1 VTLELHVVSGRR
13 AGARERFDKSVVS
26 IGRHPLSD
34 LRFDP
39 YHDLDVST
47 RHAELRGIEGV
58 WTILDQ
64 QSTNGT
70 FVNGKRVEGERVV
83 RQGDLLTFGANGPR
97 VEVHITPDAP
107 VPPPAPARSSVRV
120 MESAAAP
127 AAEAPSPDTAS
138 RVADAVE
145 AQTRALKVA
154 FGAVMAML
162 ILVIAIVLFRR

>member
-47 RHAELRGIEGV
+47 RHAELRGIDGV
-58 WTILDQ
+58 WTLLDQ

-70 FVNGKRVEGERVV
+70 FVNGARVAGERVV
-83 RQGDLLTFGANGPR
+83 REGDLLTFGVNGPR

-107 VPPPAPARSSVRV
+107 TGTPARSSVRI
-120 MESAAAP
+120 P
-127 AAEAPSPDTAS
+127 EAVVADEGMMPDTGK
-138 RVADAVE
+138 RVVE
-145 AQTRALKVA
+145 AIEAQSRAFTRGFVA
-154 FGAVMAML
+154 VLVMLLL
-162 ILVIAIVLFRR
+162 IVVVVLWRR

>member
-1 VTLELHVVSGRR
+1 MTLELHVVSGRR

-70 FVNGKRVEGERVV
+70 FVNGARVAGERVV
-83 RQGDLLTFGANGPR
+83 REGDLLTFGINGPR

-107 VPPPAPARSSVRV
+107 LLTPARSSVRIP
-120 MESAAAP
+120 EAAAP
-127 AAEAPSPDTAS
+127 APVDPMLPDTGK
-138 RVADAVE
+138 RVVE
-145 AQTRALKVA
+145 AIEAQSRAFTRGFVA
-154 FGAVMAML
+154 VLVML
-162 ILVIAIVLFRR
+162 LVIVVVVLWRR